1 MHCKKKL
8 LFLIALAVFF
18 CLTGSTV
25 FAAKCLYVSSYH
37 KGYEW
42 SDGVER
48 GLMAELQGKCE
59 FKQFD
64 MDTKRNGSDE
74 FKKAAALRAKE
85 IIESFKPDVVI
96 VSDDDAVEYLV
107 VPYYKDNALP
117 FIFCG
122 VNWSADKYGLPFKNV
137 TGMLEVSPITAQIN
151 VAKATVPN
159 LKKVFYLDSDNST
172 GQKSVVYYKNLFEGK
187 GFEFTSQL
195 VKTFD
200 EWKKEFL
207 TAQEYDCVILR
218 NNAGI
223 DGWND
228 EEAKSF
234 ALANTKKLSMTES
247 DWVMPFALLGMT
259 KVPEEQ
265 GVWAGKT
272 AVQVLGGADISK
284 IKIVENHKS
293 NIFINKKLHEKLHL
307 PIPDSIIKAAK
318 IVE

>member
-25 FAAKCLYVSSYH
+25 FAAKCLYVSSNH

-42 SDGVER
+42 SDGIER
-48 GLMAELQGKCE
+48 GLVAELKGKCE

-122 VNWSADKYGLPFKNV
+122 VNWSADKYGFPFKNV

-151 VAKATVPN
+151 VAKATIPN

-172 GQKSVVYYKNLFEGK
+172 GQKSVVYYKNLFEKK
-187 GFEFTSQL
+187 GFEFASQL

-200 EWKKEFL
+200 EWKKSFL
-207 TAQEYDCVILR
+207 VAQEYDCVILR

-223 DGWND
+223 EGWND

-234 ALANTKKLSMTES
+234 VLANTKKLSMTES

-265 GVWAGKT
+265 GEWAGKT
-272 AVQVLGGADISK
+272 ALQVLAGADISK
-284 IKIVENHKS
+284 IKFVENNKS
-293 NIFINKKLHEKLHL
+293 NIFINKKLHDKLQL

-318 IVE
+318 VVE